1 VLQLLCISVLYLLW
15 LLEAQIG
22 DAVQMAL
29 SENMR
34 CIQGVSRLNKKDE
47 EHRHACAELVG
58 FLSGDGTLQAW
69 TAWCGNPALSQEVA
83 SEDTTAAAS
92 SHDAGFVPQRPT
104 KVIRPKYQQHFAVL
118 AGRPAHGGAPGTT
131 DLLSYVTRPEQ
142 LRWTLCDWAR
152 YWLAVGGYDLFDQDS
167 C

>member
-1 VLQLLCISVLYLLW
+1 MAVLQLLCISGLYLLW
-15 LLEAQIG
+15 LLEARIG

-29 SENMR
+29 SENMG
-34 CIQGVSRLNKKDE
+34 CIQGVSRLKKKDQ
-47 EHRHACAELVG
+47 EHQHACAELVG

-69 TAWCGNPALSQEVA
+69 TAWCGTGRATALSQEVA
-83 SEDTTAAAS
+83 SEDTTGAAS
-92 SHDAGFVPQRPT
+92 SHERPS

-118 AGRPAHGGAPGTT
+118 AGRPAHGGAPGTM
-131 DLLSYVTRPEQ
+131 DMLSYVLRPAQ
-142 LRWTLCDWAR
+142 LRWTVSDWAR